1 MKDPKKLIEAS
12 IETAGTLLG
21 QVEELVRIARLIT
34 VSVRGGGRI
43 YLMGNG
49 GSAADAQHIAAEFVG
64 RFELDR
70 AAVSATA
77 FTTDSSVLTSLSND
91 FGYDI
96 IFERQVEAHVRHGD
110 IVIGITTSGT
120 SSNIAKALDKAKELG
135 ASTVLFTGEKW
146 RKAGGKRVEADAIIV
161 AGSENTARVQESH
174 IIAAHVICSMVED
187 ELFGTS

>member
-1 MKDPKKLIEAS
+1 LKDPKKLIEAS